1 MIIKILEISETNY
14 TVIVD
19 SDSKTQHNV
28 SLEPS
33 YYKKLTLEKIS
44 KKKLIELSF
53 EFLLARESNSS
64 ILSKFDLSLISNYFP
79 EFENEI
85 IIKIKEI

>member
-14 TVIVD
+14 NVIVE
-19 SDSKTQHNV
+19 SSSKTEHNV
-28 SLEPS
+28 SLESS

-64 ILSKFDLSLISNYFP
+64 ILSKFDLSLIGNYFP

>member
-14 TVIVD
+14 NVIVE
-19 SDSKTQHNV
+19 SSSKTEHNV
-28 SLEPS
+28 SLESS

-53 EFLLARESNSS
+53 
-64 ILSKFDLSLISNYFP
+64 
-79 EFENEI
+79 
-85 IIKIKEI
+85 